1 MTIDRRRML
10 KLLAAASLGT
20 AAAPGAFA
28 QPKSGQF
35 QFKTVNPPQPVE
47 VDKGKLEVIEFFWY
61 GCPHCYAVEPSLE
74 AWLKK
79 LPSDVVFRRVPPALG
94 QSWVPHAQAFYA
106 FETLGVLPKVHRA
119 FFDAIHRDRL
129 RVDNKAA
136 MDQWLEKHGVS
147 PAKYDE
153 TVRSFTVQTSVR
165 KAARMAANYGV
176 EGVPTFAVQGRYTV
190 GTAEVPEAQIVTALD
205 QLVTMTRKELGLPA
219 PKA

>member
-1 MTIDRRRML
+1 MKIDRRRML

-20 AAAPGAFA
+20 AAPVAFA
-28 QPKSGQF
+28 QPRSGQPP
-35 QFKTVNPPQPVE
+35 FKTLSPPQPVE
-47 VDKGKLEVIEFFWY
+47 VDKGKIEVIEFFWY
-61 GCPHCYAVEPSLE
+61 GCPHCYAVEPSLD

-79 LPSDVVFRRVPPALG
+79 LPGDVVFRRVPPALG

-119 FFDAIHRDRL
+119 FFEAIHRDRL

-136 MDQWLEKHGVS
+136 MEQWLEKNGVA
-147 PAKYDE
+147 PAKFEE

-205 QLVTMTRKELGLPA
+205 QLVAMTRKELGLPA
-219 PKA
+219 PRA